1 MVTDAEI
8 PARSRLR
15 HALALSVFVLY
26 TGFVLVVTLSPS
38 QLDVSVQRFV
48 LRFVEVL
55 HRYGVPSWFG
65 YGEVEFLANIAMF
78 IPFGFILTLLFPVK
92 VSWLSIAASLL
103 FSTGIELF
111 QREFLDERIYDTRD
125 IVANTLGSVG
135 GFITAAFLR
144 ALVHSRDKR
153 IIARALWQVDRG
165 LPPTG

>member
-1 MVTDAEI
+1 MVTGADI
-8 PARSRLR
+8 PPKSRLR
-15 HALALSVFVLY
+15 HALAFSVFVVY
-26 TGFVLVVTLSPS
+26 TGFILVVTLSPS
-38 QLDVSVQRFV
+38 QLDISVQRFV

-55 HRYGVPSWFG
+55 HRYGVPTWFG

-92 VSWLSIAASLL
+92 LSWLSVVASLM

-125 IVANTLGSVG
+125 IVANTLGSAVG
-135 GFITAAFLR
+135 FVIAAFLR

-153 IIARALWQVDRG
+153 IIARALWQAGRG

>member
-1 MVTDAEI
+1 
-8 PARSRLR
+8 
-15 HALALSVFVLY
+15 LAFSVLIAY
-26 TGFVLVVTLSPS
+26 TGFILVVTLSPS
-38 QLDVSVQRFV
+38 QLDISVQRFV

-55 HRYGVPSWFG
+55 HRYGVPTWFG

-92 VSWLSIAASLL
+92 WSWLAVVLSLM

-125 IVANTLGSVG
+125 IVANTLGSTVG
-135 GFITAAFLR
+135 FLVAAFLR
-144 ALVHSRDKR
+144 SLVHARDKHV
-153 IIARALWQVDRG
+153 IARALWQAERG

>member
-1 MVTDAEI
+1 VSTDSMI
-8 PARSRLR
+8 PPRSRLR
-15 HALALSVFVLY
+15 HALAFSVLIAY
-26 TGFVLVVTLSPS
+26 TGFILVVTLSPS
-38 QLDVSVQRFV
+38 QLDISVQRFV

-55 HRYGVPSWFG
+55 HRYGVPTWFG

-92 VSWLSIAASLL
+92 WSWLAVVLSLM

-125 IVANTLGSVG
+125 IVANTLGSTVG
-135 GFITAAFLR
+135 FLVAAFLR
-144 ALVHSRDKR
+144 SLVHARDKHV
-153 IIARALWQVDRG
+153 IARALWQAERG